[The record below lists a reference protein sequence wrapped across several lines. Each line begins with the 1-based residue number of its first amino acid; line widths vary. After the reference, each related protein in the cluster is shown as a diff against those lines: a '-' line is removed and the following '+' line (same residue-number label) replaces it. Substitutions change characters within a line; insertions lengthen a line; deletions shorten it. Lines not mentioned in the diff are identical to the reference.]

1 MYKAERL
8 FPFYSYGFHLRIV
21 LTVGLAVTA
30 ALSWVPSASAA
41 SIETL
46 AGRSVTTQQRW
57 TDTVF
62 VTTVGNWRPLGV
74 NGSWRWAPEAGLG
87 WFKARSNSKENLD
100 HATLILYGGARL
112 GGWWRQAFVG
122 FGVGLTKYRTA
133 ALSSPYEFVSS
144 LGWQGRHY
152 VLMVRHISNARLHRP
167 NLGETMLLV
176 GLRF

>member
-1 MYKAERL
+1 MYEAEFL
-8 FPFYSYGFHLRIV
+8 FPFYNHGQHLRIL
-21 LTVGLAVTA
+21 LTIGLLAMA
-30 ALSWVPSASAA
+30 ALIWAPSVSAA
-41 SIETL
+41 SIEAL

-62 VTTVGNWRPLGV
+62 ITTVGNWRALGAS
-74 NGSWRWAPEAGLG
+74 GKWRWAPEAGLG
-87 WFKARSNSKENLD
+87 WFKARSDNRENLD
-100 HATLILYGGARL
+100 HATLIVYGGARL

-122 FGVGLTKYRTA
+122 FGVGLTKYRSA

-144 LGWQGRHY
+144 LGWQGQHY
-152 VLMVRHISNARLHRP
+152 VLMLRHISNARLHRP